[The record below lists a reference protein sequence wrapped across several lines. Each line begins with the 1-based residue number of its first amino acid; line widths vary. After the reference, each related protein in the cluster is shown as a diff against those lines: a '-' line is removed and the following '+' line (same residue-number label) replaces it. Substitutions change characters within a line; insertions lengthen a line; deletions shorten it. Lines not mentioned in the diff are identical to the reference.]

1 MDCDCRSKSPIS
13 HGSVVHCSL
22 CRKVRWGAEDKGTK
36 LYKIPTIENGMLCEE
51 RDGGFSNPF
60 FREIQNKP
68 KRTRLSA
75 IEHWLPKKPQKI
87 QQRLDLLNVFVSE
100 FGLKLERIYPEG
112 KIVQDDSLLL
122 CSIGWSQPEIEINE
136 CIDGYPK
143 SKPGGVFW
151 QDEDNLDAFR
161 KLGKKLLGGY
171 KEQQEEAIQQS
182 LQNPGSLLITALP
195 TGFGKTRIG
204 QVITWLNRRK
214 RIGGP
219 TLFIS
224 PLIALMDDQRE
235 QFSKFNEVLE
245 NNGFKTLNCY
255 FLTSAEE
262 TPYEEILQKLKND
275 EVDVLCCSPETL
287 LNPVGRSHWVE
298 IFLQMSKPFSAMVVD
313 EAHMVGEWG
322 ASIRPEFQLLG
333 WVKDRLLEKE
343 PNLRVVLM
351 SATITKSEEK
361 ELKKL
366 FKRGLESLPT
376 IREPKIREDLSFNV
390 IIENNAEEEDFCE
403 EWIDF
408 LRKERARI
416 PPAWFSEQAN
426 KSDIVG
432 RPPLLIYT
440 PKKKFAESELKQIVQ
455 NNMFDGNKKIVRS
468 YTGETSSGQRN
479 KLREDFVN
487 DRIRALVATS
497 AFGMGIDKT
506 DVWTIAYLGM
516 PHSLKGLYQGFGRAA
531 RGSKWEKIDKGGVDI
546 ATSQLRSGNCLAVIP
561 NKPPRNFKPELG
573 KMKAME
579 RLFDMFLLSNK
590 TTFSPNGYAVVQVIP
605 EDNSGAYW
613 TPTKETVYIDDDDD
627 DDDDTKDDWSIEQE
641 LNDFRSLK
649 QEERRK
655 KDSQLRRKQ
664 ALFQHYMW
672 TIACLQRTEDVDF
685 MGLHPPVLS
694 KNRKT
699 GEEIRLID
707 ALNSGGYAK
716 VLSSLPDGKSSKII
730 MPGGQNRLAVLRF
743 RKGIYGFNDLKEIAL
758 SGHKY
763 LHDRHTKGRKELQK
777 FLNQT
782 SEGMCLRKSLAPA
795 IGVES
800 VDVPSCLETDR
811 LRLQMPCNNCREKLG
826 FESLET
832 QGFLWSE
839 GNTISK
845 IRGESIPQKK
855 LSLKD
860 ANHTEL
866 LNLYKKGEFEAIII
880 RKEGED
886 GIPKTIKSG
895 TLKPVGGNYR
905 LYGIRGNKLDVLTVE
920 NTDSFS
926 DMNLHW
932 PTDSTAIVIR
942 SGEARIVTETVCDME
957 LN

>member
-36 LYKIPTIENGMLCEE
+36 LYKIPTIEDGMLCEE

-136 CIDGYPK
+136 CTDGYPK

-235 QFSKFNEVLE
+235 QFSKFNQVLE
-245 NNGFKTLNCY
+245 DNGFKTLNCY

-390 IIENNAEEEDFCE
+390 IIEKNAEEEDFCE
-403 EWIDF
+403 EWVDF

-416 PPAWFSEQAN
+416 PAAWFSEQAN
-426 KSDIVG
+426 KSDVVG

-455 NNMFDGNKKIVRS
+455 NNMFDGNNKMVRS

-506 DVWTIAYLGM
+506 DVWTIAYFGM

-531 RGSKWEKIDKGGVDI
+531 RGSNWKKIDDDGIDI

-579 RLFDMFLLSNK
+579 RIFDMFLLSNK
-590 TTFSPNGYAVVQVIP
+590 TIFSPNGYAVVQVIP

-613 TPTKETVYIDDDDD
+613 TPTKETVYIDDENE
-627 DDDDTKDDWSIEQE
+627 DDTKDDWSIEQE
-641 LNDFRSLK
+641 LNAFGALK

-694 KNRKT
+694 RNRKT
-699 GEEIRLID
+699 GKEFHLID
-707 ALNSGGYAK
+707 ALNRGGYSE
-716 VLSSLPDGKSSKII
+716 VLSSLADGKSSNIT

-743 RKGIYGFNDLKEIAL
+743 RKGIYGFSDLKEIAL

-763 LHDRHTKGRKELQK
+763 LHDRHTRGREELQK

-800 VDVPSCLETDR
+800 TDVPSCLETDR
-811 LRLQMPCNNCREKLG
+811 SRLQMPCNNCRGKMG
-826 FESLET
+826 FDSLDTE
-832 QGFLWSE
+832 GFLWSE
-839 GNTISK
+839 MNTIMK
-845 IRGESIPQKK
+845 IQGERIREKRFSLENATRKEMRDLV
-855 LSLKD
+855 LSED
-860 ANHTEL
+860 
-866 LNLYKKGEFEAIII
+866 FEALIS
-880 RKEGED
+880 RKEGETT
-886 GIPKTIKSG
+886 IPSRISNGK
-895 TLKPVGGNYR
+895 LKKIGKLYP
-905 LYGIRGNKLDVLTVE
+905 LYGINGEKIGSIKVKDGR
-920 NTDSFS
+920 SFS
-926 DMNLHW
+926 EIRGVW
-932 PTDSTAIVIR
+932 PMDSTAILIF
-942 SGEARIVTETVCDME
+942 SGRARVVTDAVCEME
-957 LN
+957 LD

>member
-151 QDEDNLDAFR
+151 QDKDNLDAFR
-161 KLGKKLLGGY
+161 KLRDVLLGGY
-171 KEQQEEAIQQS
+171 KAQQKEAIQKS

-235 QFSKFNEVLE
+235 QFSKFNQVLE
-245 NNGFKTLNCY
+245 NNEFKTLNCY

-262 TPYEEILQKLKND
+262 TTYEEILQKLKND

-390 IIENNAEEEDFCE
+390 IIEKNAEEEDFCE
-403 EWIDF
+403 EWVDF

-416 PPAWFSEQAN
+416 PAAWFSEQAN
-426 KSDIVG
+426 KSDVVG

-455 NNMFDGNKKIVRS
+455 NNMFDGNNKMVRS

-506 DVWTIAYLGM
+506 DVWTIAYFGM

-531 RGSKWEKIDKGGVDI
+531 RGSNWKKIDDDGIDI

-579 RLFDMFLLSNK
+579 RIFDMFLLSNK
-590 TTFSPNGYAVVQVIP
+590 TIFSPNGYAVVQVIP

-613 TPTKETVYIDDDDD
+613 TPTKETVYIDDENE
-627 DDDDTKDDWSIEQE
+627 DDTKDDWSIEQE
-641 LNDFRSLK
+641 LNAFGALK

-694 KNRKT
+694 RNRKT
-699 GEEIRLID
+699 GKEKRLID
-707 ALNSGGYAK
+707 ALNGGGYSE
-716 VLSSLPDGKSSKII
+716 VLSSLADGKSSNIT

-743 RKGIYGFNDLKEIAL
+743 RKGIYGFSDLKEIAL

-763 LHDRHTKGRKELQK
+763 LHDRHTRGREELQK

-800 VDVPSCLETDR
+800 TDVPSCLETDR
-811 LRLQMPCNNCREKLG
+811 SRLQMPCNNCRGKMG
-826 FESLET
+826 FDSLDTE
-832 QGFLWSE
+832 GFLWSE
-839 GNTISK
+839 MNTIMK
-845 IRGESIPQKK
+845 IQGERIREKRFSLENATRKEMRDLV
-855 LSLKD
+855 LSED
-860 ANHTEL
+860 
-866 LNLYKKGEFEAIII
+866 FEALIS
-880 RKEGED
+880 RKEGETT
-886 GIPKTIKSG
+886 IPSRISNGK
-895 TLKPVGGNYR
+895 LKKIGKLYP
-905 LYGIRGNKLDVLTVE
+905 LYGINGEKIGSIKVKDGR
-920 NTDSFS
+920 SFS
-926 DMNLHW
+926 EMRGVW
-932 PTDSTAIVIR
+932 PMDSTAILIF
-942 SGEARIVTETVCDME
+942 SGRARVVTDAVCEME
-957 LN
+957 LD